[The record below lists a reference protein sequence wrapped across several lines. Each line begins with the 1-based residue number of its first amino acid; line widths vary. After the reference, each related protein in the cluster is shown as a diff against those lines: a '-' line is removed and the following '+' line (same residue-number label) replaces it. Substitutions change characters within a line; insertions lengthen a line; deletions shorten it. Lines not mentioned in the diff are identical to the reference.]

1 MGTPFTFSAQKEEN
15 HMALK
20 ELRPSVMRSSEWWKR
35 EHRDEGLWQQLRN
48 QIKQRDNW
56 TCVYCGF
63 RSYKFMMVNHI
74 GAEDNHSPENL
85 ETICKPCHAVLH
97 IGVNALQGY
106 LSVIDSTAQQVE
118 IVRYTRRLVHLQTP
132 WPTIE
137 QQVLA
142 QFLAPSGKV
151 YSQEESVAWANKI
164 IHSIPPNEFRGY
176 LPDGFAVIFHEQG
189 PWQNFPEAIHMWG
202 YRNQ

>member
-1 MGTPFTFSAQKEEN
+1 MKPDLESVHELPASRCATRGFIFFAQKEEN
-15 HMALK
+15 HKALK
-20 ELRPSVMRSSEWWKR
+20 KLRPSVMRSSERWKR
-35 EHRDEGLWQQLRN
+35 EQHDKEQWQQLRD
-48 QIKQRDNW
+48 QMKRRDNW

-63 RSYKFMMVNHI
+63 RSYTFMMVNHI

-118 IVRYTRRLVHLQTP
+118 IVRSTRKLVHLQTP

-142 QFLAPSGKV
+142 QFLAPNGKI
-151 YSQEESVAWANKI
+151 YSQEESVALANRMI
-164 IHSIPPNEFRGY
+164 QAIPPNEFRGY
-176 LPDGFAVIFHEQG
+176 LPDGLSTI
-189 PWQNFPEAIHMWG
+189 
-202 YRNQ
+202 R

>member
-1 MGTPFTFSAQKEEN
+1 MGRLFTFSAQKEEN

-35 EHRDEGLWQQLRN
+35 EQRDEGLWQQLRD
-48 QIKQRDNW
+48 QMKRRDNW

-63 RSYKFMMVNHI
+63 RSYTFMMVNHI
-74 GAEDNHSPENL
+74 GAEDHHSPQNL
-85 ETICKPCHAVLH
+85 ETNCKPCHAVLH
-97 IGVNALQGY
+97 IGMNALQGY

-118 IVRYTRRLVHLQTP
+118 IVRYTRKLVHLQTP
-132 WPTIE
+132 WPPIE

-142 QFLAPSGKV
+142 QLLAPSGKV
-151 YSQEESVAWANKI
+151 YSQEESVAWANRI
-164 IHSIPPNEFRGY
+164 IHVMPPNAFRSY

-189 PWQNFPEAIHMWG
+189 PWQNFPEAVHMWG
-202 YRNQ
+202 